1 MGVTFIYSTWSHN
14 KIEKH
19 SKITMAFYIYEQP
32 AFSMEHF
39 HPGFCRSLRSMM
51 TLPMNRQWSL
61 MENLSDENS
70 LTCQSNQNCSTTT
83 SEKKSVMKSSD
94 STMKE
99 SEMEDA
105 IDKINEENKISNP
118 KIETISEPL
127 MSKVSCQETMEKVE
141 IEIQFHGHKFKAEN
155 LDVQVV
161 NQDVLIVKATDDD
174 EKFER
179 KFKLPSNDLAN
190 ILVEKIS
197 SKFDVKEKDFQT
209 LLINIPKDVK
219 FFQVPIVMEE

>member
-1 MGVTFIYSTWSHN
+1 MGVTFIHSTWSFH

-19 SKITMAFYIYEQP
+19 SKITMAFYIHEQP

-39 HPGFCRSLRSMM
+39 HPGFCRSLRSML

-61 MENLSDENS
+61 IENLSEENPS
-70 LTCQSNQNCSTTT
+70 TCQSNQSCSTNT
-83 SEKKSVMKSSD
+83 SEKKSVTKSSD
-94 STMKE
+94 SAME
-99 SEMEDA
+99 EGEMEMA
-105 IDKINEENKISNP
+105 VDKINGENRI
-118 KIETISEPL
+118 IEPNTQTISKPL

-141 IEIQFHGHKFKAEN
+141 IKIQFHGHKFKAEN
-155 LDVQVV
+155 LDIQVV

-179 KFKLPSNDLAN
+179 KFKLPCNDLAN

-197 SKFDVKEKDFQT
+197 SKFGVKEKDFQT

>member
-1 MGVTFIYSTWSHN
+1 MGVTFIYPTWSFH
-14 KIEKH
+14 KIAKKN
-19 SKITMAFYIYEQP
+19 KITMAFYIYEQP

-39 HPGFCRSLRSMM
+39 HPGFCRSLRSML

-61 MENLSDENS
+61 MENFSEENS
-70 LTCQSNQNCSTTT
+70 STCQSNQSCSTNT
-83 SEKKSVMKSSD
+83 SEKKSVTNSAD
-94 STMKE
+94 STME
-99 SEMEDA
+99 LSEVA
-105 IDKINEENKISNP
+105 IDKSNEENEIIEP
-118 KIETISEPL
+118 KIQTISKSL

-141 IEIQFHGHKFKAEN
+141 IKIQFHGHKFKAED

-161 NQDVLIVKATDDD
+161 NQDVLMVKAIDDE

-219 FFQVPIVMEE
+219 FFQVPIVTEE

>member
-1 MGVTFIYSTWSHN
+1 
-14 KIEKH
+14 
-19 SKITMAFYIYEQP
+19 MAFYIYEQP
-32 AFSMEHF
+32 AFTMENF
-39 HPGFCRSLRSMM
+39 HPGFCRSLRSMI

-61 MENLSDENS
+61 MENLVEEDSFPY
-70 LTCQSNQNCSTTT
+70 QSNQSCCTNT
-83 SEKKSVMKSSD
+83 SEKKSVATSTD
-94 STMKE
+94 STIEE
-99 SEMEDA
+99 S
-105 IDKINEENKISNP
+105 
-118 KIETISEPL
+118 KIEVEVDKTNGENTIIEPKTQTVSKPF
-127 MSKVSCQETMEKVE
+127 MSNVSSKETMEKVE
-141 IEIQFHGHKFKAEN
+141 IKIQFHGHKFKAEN

-161 NQDVLIVKATDDD
+161 NQNVLIVKATDDD
-174 EKFER
+174 KKFER